1 VSLRELLT
9 VRPGPN
15 GALVAQPAGQGFL
28 FGGLT
33 MGLALRAA
41 AHSVGPA
48 MVPKSF
54 HTYFLRP
61 GMWGSQTTMEVD
73 EESNG
78 RTFCAR
84 TVRLRQENRTV
95 AVMTAS
101 FHVPGS
107 GSDWQVPPP
116 VDVPGPDLLPQTDVR
131 LPQPDLFEVRSV
143 DLGLDEWTTGRGHP
157 YWARSAHPLGEDP
170 ISHDAALAF
179 MSDYLVIYSLLAAG
193 APIANP
199 STIRTVDHSVWFH
212 RPVNADDWLLFSSD
226 PVSIAG
232 GRGLAQGSVHA
243 RTGTRLAS
251 FSQEVII
258 PA

>member
-9 VRPGPN
+9 VHPDSD
-15 GALVAQPAGQGFL
+15 GALVAHPAGQGFL

-41 AHSVGPA
+41 SHSVGLG

-61 GMWGSQTTMEVD
+61 GTWGVPTTFVVD

-84 TVRLRQENRTV
+84 HVRVRQGDRTV

-101 FHVPGS
+101 LHVPGN
-107 GSDWQVPPP
+107 GSDWQVGPP
-116 VDVPGPDLLPQTDVR
+116 VDVPGPDLLPPTEVR
-131 LPQPDLFEVRSV
+131 LPHPGLFEVRSV
-143 DLGLDEWTTGRGHP
+143 GLGSDEWTTGHGHP
-157 YWARSAHPLGEDP
+157 YWARSVHPLGEDP
-170 ISHDAALAF
+170 ISHSAALAF
-179 MSDYLVIYSLLAAG
+179 MSDYLVIFSLLAAG

-199 STIRTVDHSVWFH
+199 TTIRTVDHSVWFH
-212 RPVNADDWLLFSSD
+212 RAVNADDWLLFSSD

-232 GRGLAQGSVHA
+232 GRGLAQGSVHT
-243 RTGTRLAS
+243 RQGTRLAS
-251 FSQEVII
+251 FAQEVII

>member
-9 VRPGPN
+9 VRPGPD
-15 GALVAQPAGQGFL
+15 GALMAHPAGEGFL
-28 FGGLT
+28 FGGLI
-33 MGLALRAA
+33 MGLALSAA
-41 AHSVGPA
+41 AHAIRPG

-61 GMWGSQTTMEVD
+61 GRWGVPTTLVVS

-78 RTFCAR
+78 RTFSAR
-84 TVRLRQENRTV
+84 QVRLRQDDRTV
-95 AVMTAS
+95 AVMAAS

-107 GSDWQVPPP
+107 GADWQVGPP
-116 VDVPGPDLLPQTDVR
+116 VDVPAPELLPPTEVR
-131 LPQPDLFEVRSV
+131 LPQPGLFEVRSV
-143 DLGLDEWTTGRGHP
+143 DLGTDEWTTGRGHP
-157 YWARSAHPLGEDP
+157 YWARSAQPLGEDP

-179 MSDYLVIYSLLAAG
+179 MSDYLVIFSLLAAG

-199 STIRTVDHSVWFH
+199 TTIRTVDHSVWFH

-243 RTGTRLAS
+243 RNGTRLAS
-251 FSQEVII
+251 FAQEVII